1 MLLFSLSPGHILQ
14 EFTLTCQWLWPGSL
28 VSQAG
33 TRKFWSASSRT
44 WTGPS
49 KLSSV
54 ANANKSQLRPDPVW
68 LKACHR
74 QTQLWACLDTAKRQ
88 VIILSY
94 HGWYCC
100 CHGKENWKHLTT
112 HFSKQTEKIKVPVCI
127 LSVCIS
133 LGLTVADDYKLMLL
147 EVTMYSD
154 HKWYAKN
161 GSHKLMGFFLSVVHI

>member
-1 MLLFSLSPGHILQ
+1 MHTSHYTLHTSYLLIHTSHYTIHITHYMLLFSWSPGHILQ
-14 EFTLTCQWLWPGSL
+14 EFTLTSQWLWPGSL

-54 ANANKSQLRPDPVW
+54 ANANKSQLRPDPVC

-74 QTQLWACLDTAKRQ
+74 QAQLWACLDTAKRQ

-94 HGWYCC
+94 HSWYCC
-100 CHGKENWKHLTT
+100 CHWKDGYWN
-112 HFSKQTEKIKVPVCI
+112 KV
-127 LSVCIS
+127 
-133 LGLTVADDYKLMLL
+133 D
-147 EVTMYSD
+147 
-154 HKWYAKN
+154 
-161 GSHKLMGFFLSVVHI
+161 VHPWHMSEF